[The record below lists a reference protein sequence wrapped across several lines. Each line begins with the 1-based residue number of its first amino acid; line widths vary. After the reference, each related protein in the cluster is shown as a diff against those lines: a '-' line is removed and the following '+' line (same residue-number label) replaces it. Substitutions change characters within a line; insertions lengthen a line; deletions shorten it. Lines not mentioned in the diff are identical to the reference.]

1 MLDSS
6 LIETEQS
13 HTQIFSTSH
22 GGLAED
28 KDYAV
33 TSTSA
38 SSREDGK
45 A

>member
-13 HTQIFSTSH
+13 DTQIFSTSH